1 MNPKLEPIFG
11 RRSIRR
17 YTSQPVDEEDI
28 QSLLEAAAAAPSARG
43 CYPARFFV
51 ITERS
56 LLNSLAEI
64 LPYGSMLKEAPL
76 GIIVCG
82 NIEAAHAQ
90 SLSYMLQDCSASIE
104 NMLLAAHILGLGAVW
119 LGVHP
124 RKERIEGIKNLFKLP
139 ESILPVGAISIGHPA
154 EKKESRTML
163 KPEQIHRNQWL

>member
-43 CYPARFFV
+43 CYPARFLV

-124 RKERIEGIKNLFKLP
+124 RKERIEGIKNLFKLDF
-139 ESILPVGAISIGHPA
+139 
-154 EKKESRTML
+154 ML
-163 KPEQIHRNQWL
+163 THIYNKIKGLS

>member
-1 MNPKLEPIFG
+1 
-11 RRSIRR
+11 
-17 YTSQPVDEEDI
+17 
-28 QSLLEAAAAAPSARG
+28 
-43 CYPARFFV
+43 
-51 ITERS
+51 
-56 LLNSLAEI
+56 
-64 LPYGSMLKEAPL
+64 MLKEAPL